1 MLHWRR
7 IKVYARSVWDVIII
21 ITAFCLAN
29 DGHLL
34 FSAQWLQKP
43 LGGGGWWEVLT
54 RGWLI
59 YWASSSPS
67 SHNHRA
73 ALGCVCFSPPPLFI
87 PPFSPQASSWHIHPS
102 FSFFI
107 ILTFTCSPPLLS
119 SHHLTLMVRTDVLRK
134 ENEWVKRQRETAKRK
149 SEAQIIWL
157 IMFLS
162 KKNIDVHIWI
172 TWHRVCSLPQ
182 TLWEWVHELC

>member
-43 LGGGGWWEVLT
+43 LGGELVGGVDKRLADLL
-54 RGWLI
+54 GLLLPLL
-59 YWASSSPS
+59 SQ
-67 SHNHRA
+67 HRA

-87 PPFSPQASSWHIHPS
+87 HPFSPQSFSWHIHPS
-102 FSFFI
+102 FCFFI

-119 SHHLTLMVRTDVLRK
+119 SLHLTLMVRTDLLRK
-134 ENEWVKRQRETAKRK
+134 ENE
-149 SEAQIIWL
+149 
-157 IMFLS
+157 
-162 KKNIDVHIWI
+162 
-172 TWHRVCSLPQ
+172 
-182 TLWEWVHELC
+182 